1 MSNEDKFR
9 ELLKRTTV
17 DLRAERERVAELE
30 ERDHEPIA
38 IVGIGCRYPGG
49 ATSPERLWE
58 ILAEGGET
66 LSEFPTDRGW
76 DLDRLFDPDP
86 EAAGTSYVRRGS
98 FLHDAGEFDAG
109 FFGISPR
116 EALAMDPQQRLA
128 LEVSWEAVEHAGID
142 PKSLAGT
149 PTGVFLGI
157 VGQSY
162 GPPIQDARDGLDG
175 YLVTGTMPAVAAGR
189 IAYSLGLRGP
199 AVPVDTSCSSSLV
212 ALHHAARSLRAQE
225 SRLALVGGVMIY
237 TGTGAWVS
245 FSRQRGLAPDARC
258 KAFGAGADGTGWAE
272 GVGMLVLE
280 RLSDAQRNGRRILG
294 VVRGSAINQ
303 DGASSGLTAPN
314 GTAQRE
320 VIRHALNDARL
331 GPADVDVVEAHGTGT
346 ALGDPIEASALID
359 TYGRGHSPDNPLWL
373 GSIKTNIGHT
383 GPAAGIAGIK
393 IIESM
398 RHGELP
404 RTLHADTPSPNV
416 DWSAGTV
423 ALTRSPTPW
432 KTGDRPRRAGV
443 SSFGVSGTNA
453 HVIVEE
459 PPTPTEPNDVTA
471 APAARPVPWLLSART
486 ASALEETI
494 HRLATHAAQRPGL
507 RPADIGWTL
516 ATGRADLAHRAAV
529 VASTHEDF
537 LTGLRALTNRTP
549 HPNAVRGQEADR
561 GGTVFVFPGQ
571 GAQWAGM
578 ADQLMADSPVF
589 AQRMRECADAL
600 APHLDYDF
608 LRVVRDSDDA
618 TLARPD
624 VLQPAL
630 FAVMVSLAALW
641 EHHGIRPDAVVGH
654 SQGEI
659 AAACVAGILT
669 LEDAARIVAV
679 RSALVA
685 PLAEGNAMLALAL
698 PPGRQVPDLSL
709 WHGELDVAAV
719 NSPTSVV
726 VAGENSALEDLSRT
740 CADEGVFAFGVPGS
754 FAAHSP
760 RVESIH
766 APLVDALAGISPTVG
781 SVPLYS
787 TVTGSRIDGTE
798 MTPEYWY
805 RNIRRQVRF
814 AEAVTALRGDGH
826 RAFVECSANPVLTV
840 NVEQNL
846 DLESDGGA
854 HVVLGTLRAG
864 QGGLDRFLTSLAEA
878 HVHGLTPDWE
888 PVFVDQRPQVVD
900 VPTYPFERRHFW
912 LTAGTGSMV
921 DAAGLRTQA
930 HGFLSAAAPL
940 AESGGVVMTGR
951 ISRTSHPWLVDHAV
965 NGTPIVPGTGFLE
978 LALHAADALGCSGVE
993 ELVVHAPLAVPDE
1006 GGVQLQL
1013 MVSAPRPGGE
1023 REYTIHS
1030 RPWREVPLT
1039 VDTPWTRH
1047 ASGTLTTN
1055 GPEPD
1060 PVGEWPPPSATPV
1073 AVDDL
1078 YPRLAGTGYG
1088 YGPAFQGLR
1097 SVWRHNDAVLAEVEL
1112 PEHLRTDAARYGI
1125 HPALMDAAQHAMAFA
1140 SAYDASAPLAL
1151 PFAWSGV
1158 HLHAANATRVRV
1170 RIVPAGADSLTME
1183 LWDPDGEPVATVESL
1198 TVRPMGDEPAPTGDV
1213 TADDLFHVEWV
1224 PVPAA
1229 GATSAAGG
1237 PWAVLGGDP
1246 LAMTTTLAAMGI
1258 HASAYADVEE
1268 MRTAVAA
1275 GAPAPTTVLAPWLP
1289 SGSGTLAADARN
1301 VARSGLHLLHQWLDG
1316 PESAAARLVILTW
1329 DAVAAHPEDSLGDLA
1344 SSGLWGLVRT
1354 AQMEAPDQ
1362 VVLVDIDD
1370 PRTAVPTLPAL
1381 LDTDEPQL
1389 AVRNGALLAPR
1400 VVRTPHAAATDETE
1414 AGEVPR
1420 TLGEE
1425 GTVLVTGA
1433 TGTLGGL
1440 VARHLVTRHGARH
1453 LLLVSR
1459 SGEKAPGAIELRSD
1473 LEELGAHVRVASC
1486 DVADAA
1492 ALRTVIGS
1500 IDPQHPL
1507 RAVVHVAGTL
1517 DDGTISALTPGN
1529 VDTVMRPKADAALH
1543 LHELTAD
1550 TDLDAFVMFS
1560 SAASTFGSPG
1570 QANYG
1575 AASAVLDALAHHRR
1589 ARGLPATSISWGM
1602 WEQRS
1607 SLTAKLDDT
1616 DLNRYARM
1624 GVAGPLSD
1632 SHGVALF
1639 DAALASDQPHL
1650 VAVPLDLPGIS
1661 ASSARSGTVAPL
1673 LRGLV
1678 RPVRR
1683 RRTVGEDAD
1692 APGLAR
1698 RLAAT
1703 DTDQRRSV
1711 LLDLVTRRTAEVL
1724 GHDDAGSVQPG
1735 DSFLELGYDSLTA
1748 VELRNHLA
1756 AATDLRLPAGLIFAH
1771 TTPDAVA
1778 DHLHQLLGGARAV
1791 DVAASDS
1798 ARGANTALHTSHS
1811 DGHGAA
1817 SVGDGLPALFR
1828 ACYQGGKIAEGFRL
1842 VEAAAQIRETFG
1854 EGAEFVS
1861 SGAVWLAHG
1870 VRDVPMMICLPSI
1883 LMISGVQEYARF
1895 AAGVRGL
1902 RDVAV
1907 IPQPGFV
1914 EGEPLPD
1921 SVGAVVDT
1929 LAAAVRECAGERPYV
1944 LVARSSGGW
1953 VAHAVAER
1961 LEGEGFPARAL
1972 GLLDPPSPDDGFAL
1986 PLIEKGL
1993 VEREQQLGIV
2003 DATRLTA
2010 MGGYMRLFSE
2020 WMPDPIETPTVV
2032 LRAEEATP
2040 DRDGHPLPPFT
2051 WKPPHTAITVSGDHF
2066 SMLEEHV
2073 DDVARVLH
2081 DWLAERGL

>member
-1 MSNEDKFR
+1 MSNEEKFR

-17 DLRAERERVAELE
+17 DLRAARDRVAELE

-58 ILAEGGET
+58 ILAAGEET
-66 LSEFPTDRGW
+66 LSDFPTDRGW
-76 DLDRLFDPDP
+76 DLDRLFDSDP

-142 PKSLAGT
+142 PTSLAGT

-225 SRLALVGGVMIY
+225 SGLALVGGVMIY

-280 RLSDAQRNGRRILG
+280 RLSDAQRNRRRILG

-320 VIRHALNDARL
+320 VIRQALNDAHL

-383 GPAAGIAGIK
+383 GPAAGIAGIVK
-393 IIESM
+393 MVESM

-404 RTLHADTPSPNV
+404 RTLHADVPSPNV

-423 ALTRSPTPW
+423 VLTQSATPW
-432 KTGDRPRRAGV
+432 KAGDRPRRAGV

-453 HVIVEE
+453 HVIIEE
-459 PPTPTEPNDVTA
+459 PPSPSEPDDAITPSAV
-471 APAARPVPWLLSART
+471 RPVPWLVSART
-486 ASALEETI
+486 ATALEESI
-494 HRLATHAAQRPGL
+494 QRLATHAAGRPDL
-507 RPADIGWTL
+507 RPTDVGWTL
-516 ATGRADLAHRAAV
+516 ATGRADLPHRAAV
-529 VASTHEDF
+529 VARTHGEF
-537 LTGLRALTNRTP
+537 LTGLHALTERAP
-549 HPNAVRGQEADR
+549 HPNAVRGQDMDP
-561 GGTVFVFPGQ
+561 GGTAFVFPGQ

-578 ADQLMADSPVF
+578 ADPLMRESSVF
-589 AQRMRECADAL
+589 ARRMRECAEAL
-600 APHLDYDF
+600 APHLDND
-608 LRVVRDSDDA
+608 LLQVVHESDDA

-630 FAVMVSLAALW
+630 FAVMVSLAAMW
-641 EHHGIRPDAVVGH
+641 EHHGIRPAAVVGH

-685 PLAEGNAMLALAL
+685 PLVGGNAMLALAL
-698 PPGRQVPDLSL
+698 PPGKRVPDLTP
-709 WHGELDVAAV
+709 WHGELDIAAV

-726 VAGENSALEDLSRT
+726 VAGETTALDALSRQ

-760 RVESIH
+760 RVEPIH
-766 APLVDALAGISPTVG
+766 DPLVDALAGIRPTAG

-787 TVTGSRIDGTE
+787 TVTGGRIDGTD

-814 AEAVTALRGDGH
+814 AEAVTALCADGH

-846 DLESDGGA
+846 DAEDDGGA
-854 HVVLGTLRAG
+854 HTVLGTLRTG

-878 HVHGLTPDWE
+878 HVHGLTPDW
-888 PVFVDQRPQVVD
+888 VSAFADQDARIID

-912 LTAGTGSMV
+912 LASATGSMV
-921 DAAGLRTQA
+921 DTVGLHTQE
-930 HGFLSAAAPL
+930 HGFLGAAAPL
-940 AESGGVVMTGR
+940 AESGGVIMTGR
-951 ISRTSHPWLVDHAV
+951 VSRTSHPWLVDHAV
-965 NGTPIVPGTGFLE
+965 NDTPIVPGTGFLE
-978 LALHAADALGCSGVE
+978 LALHAADALDCSGVE
-993 ELVVHAPLAVPDE
+993 ELVVHAPLAVPTE

-1013 MVSAPRPGGE
+1013 TVGPPGPSGE
-1023 REYTIHS
+1023 REYAIHS

-1039 VDTPWTRH
+1039 VQPPWTRH
-1047 ASGTLTTN
+1047 ASGTLTAD

-1060 PVGEWPPPSATPV
+1060 PIAEWPPAAATPV
-1073 AVDDL
+1073 PVDDL
-1078 YPRLAGTGYG
+1078 YPRLAEAGYG

-1097 SVWRHNDAVLAEVEL
+1097 SVWRQDDAVLAEVEL
-1112 PEHLRTDAARYGI
+1112 PGHLHADAGRYGI
-1125 HPALMDAAQHAMAFA
+1125 HPALMDAAQHAMALA
-1140 SAYDASAPLAL
+1140 TAYDPTAPLSL
-1151 PFAWSGV
+1151 PFAWTGV
-1158 HLHAANATRVRV
+1158 HLHAAHATRVRV
-1170 RIVPAGADSLTME
+1170 RIVPAGVDALTME
-1183 LWDPDGEPVATVESL
+1183 LWDPNGAPVATVESL
-1198 TVRPMGDEPAPTGDV
+1198 TVRPLGDDPSATGDV
-1213 TADDLFHVEWV
+1213 TTDDLFHLQWA
-1224 PVPAA
+1224 PVRTDAVSTTV
-1229 GATSAAGG
+1229 GSG

-1258 HASAYADVEE
+1258 AATAYADVEAL
-1268 MRTAVAA
+1268 RTAVAA
-1275 GAPAPTTVLAPWLP
+1275 GAPSPTTVLAPWILA
-1289 SGSGTLAADARN
+1289 GSGTLAADARDA
-1301 VARSGLHLLHQWLDG
+1301 ARSGLNLLQQWLDG
-1316 PESAAARLVILTW
+1316 PESATAQLVVLTW
-1329 DAVAAHPEDSLGDLA
+1329 DAAAATPKDGVGDLA
-1344 SSGLWGLVRT
+1344 NSALWGLVRT
-1354 AQMEAPDQ
+1354 AQLEAPDQ
-1362 VVLVDIDD
+1362 VVIVDIDD
-1370 PRTAVPTLPAL
+1370 PRTAVPALPAL
-1381 LDTDEPQL
+1381 LATDEPQL
-1389 AVRNGALLAPR
+1389 AVRNDTAFAPR
-1400 VVRTPHAAATDETE
+1400 VVHTPRPDATEG
-1414 AGEVPR
+1414 GEISLP
-1420 TLGEE
+1420 LGAS

-1440 VARHLVTRHGARH
+1440 VTRHLVTRHGARH

-1459 SGEKAPGAIELRSD
+1459 AGENAPGAADLRVH
-1473 LEELGAHVRVASC
+1473 LEELGADVRMVSC
-1486 DVADAA
+1486 DVGDAA
-1492 ALRTVIGS
+1492 ALRGVIDS
-1500 IDPQHPL
+1500 IDPHHPL
-1507 RAVVHVAGTL
+1507 RAVVHIAGTL
-1517 DDGTISALTPGN
+1517 QDGTVSALTPES

-1550 TDLDAFVMFS
+1550 TDVEAFVMFS

-1575 AASAVLDALAHHRR
+1575 AASAVLDALAYHRR

-1607 SLTAKLDDT
+1607 SLTARLDDT

-1632 SHGVALF
+1632 DHGVALF

-1650 VAVPLDLPGIS
+1650 AAVPLDLPGIS

-1673 LRGLV
+1673 LRSLV

-1683 RRTVGEDAD
+1683 RRTVGDD
-1692 APGLAR
+1692 SDVTGLAR

-1703 DTDQRRSV
+1703 DTEQRRAV
-1711 LLDLVTRRTAEVL
+1711 LLDLVLRRTAEVL
-1724 GHDDAGSVQPG
+1724 GHDDAGSLQPG

-1756 AATDLRLPAGLIFAH
+1756 AATEVRLPAGLIFSH
-1771 TTPDAVA
+1771 TTPDAVT
-1778 DHLHQLLGGARAV
+1778 DHLHDLLGETG
-1791 DVAASDS
+1791 ASD
-1798 ARGANTALHTSHS
+1798 T
-1811 DGHGAA
+1811 GAA
-1817 SVGDGLPALFR
+1817 PVASAGTAGAGEGLPALFR
-1828 ACYQGGKIAEGFRL
+1828 ACYQNGKIAEGFRL

-1854 EGAEFVS
+1854 EGSEFVS
-1861 SGAVWLAHG
+1861 SGAVRLAHG
-1870 VRDVPMMICLPSI
+1870 AADVPIMICLPSI

-1914 EGEPLPD
+1914 EGEPLPA
-1921 SVGAVVDT
+1921 SIGAVVDT

-1944 LVARSSGGW
+1944 LVARSSGAW
-1953 VAHAVAER
+1953 VAHAVAEH
-1961 LEGEGFPARAL
+1961 LEGDGFAARAL
-1972 GLLDPPSPDDGFAL
+1972 GLLDPPSPDDDFAL

-2010 MGGYMRLFSE
+2010 MGGYMRLFSG
-2020 WMPDPIETPTVV
+2020 WMPDPIDTPTVI

-2051 WKPPHTAITVSGDHF
+2051 WKPPHTAIHVSGDHF

-2081 DWLAERGL
+2081 HWLAERGL